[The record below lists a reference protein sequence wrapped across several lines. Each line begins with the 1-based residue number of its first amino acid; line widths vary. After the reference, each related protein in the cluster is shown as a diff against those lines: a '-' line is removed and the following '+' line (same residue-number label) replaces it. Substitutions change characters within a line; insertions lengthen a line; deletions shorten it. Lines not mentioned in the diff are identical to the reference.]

1 MTDRFRIYC
10 GLSVG
15 GDNHKSIVKNSK
27 TLALELAEK
36 YFDSF
41 TVEKA
46 EGRWHG
52 EKEKTLVITYLTEL
66 RTGVTLVNAFA
77 HAYKYQNNQESVL
90 IVADQVSARFY

>member
-10 GLSVG
+10 VLSVG
-15 GDNHKSIVKNSK
+15 GDDSKSIAKNSK
-27 TLALELAEK
+27 ALALDLASQ

-52 EKEKTLVITYLTEL
+52 EKEKTLVVTYLTEL
-66 RTGVTLVNAFA
+66 KTDVTLVNAFA

-90 IVADQVSARFY
+90 IVEDQINARFY